1 MKQVSICKGLMGVV
15 SARHNRAGPSPKRGV
30 GGSSPLWDAKNTA
43 ASRFSPVCSV
53 YFFFSRIFRSSK
65 AGRILCAANVYP
77 AKKKRTI
84 STFLLRKI
92 LSLLIGIFGPTCRPV
107 PPRAAQPGCLPVPVT
122 AGAVPPGPPDR
133 ASPVPVP
140 SAPPGDELRAGWDLR
155 RRRSRTSGR

>member
-1 MKQVSICKGLMGVV
+1 MSLPDVV
-15 SARHNRAGPSPKRGV
+15 SGLLLSAGSEVQVLSGTPKT
-30 GGSSPLWDAKNTA
+30 PLQAVFRRFA
-43 ASRFSPVCSV
+43 AFI
-53 YFFFSRIFRSSK
+53 FFFSRIFRSNK